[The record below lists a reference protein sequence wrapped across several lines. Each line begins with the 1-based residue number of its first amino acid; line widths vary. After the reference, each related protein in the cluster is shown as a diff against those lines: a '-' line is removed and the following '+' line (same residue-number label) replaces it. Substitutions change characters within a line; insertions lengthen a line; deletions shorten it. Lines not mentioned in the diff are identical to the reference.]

1 MKLLINSLMI
11 SLLIFVLGC
20 TENVKKADTNVVMN
34 NPAIPKSDTYSFE
47 GCRQMIIG
55 KDTAY
60 IALQESGDSL
70 YGPLEYK
77 RFEKD
82 SNKGKVRL
90 IKKAGRAEGW
100 YNFKSEGM
108 NSVRQI
114 IFEIKGD
121 SLAEAYGDI
130 VMKGDT
136 AMFKYPHALQFE
148 EKHSFVKTNCK

>member
-1 MKLLINSLMI
+1 MKNYFNLFFL
-11 SLLIFVLGC
+11 SLLAVGC
-20 TENVKKADTNVVMN
+20 AQNERQPISSDVAKN
-34 NPAIPKSDTYSFE
+34 NSATAKNNSYSMT

-60 IALQESGDSL
+60 ITLQESGDSV
-70 YGPLEYK
+70 YGPLGYK

-82 SNKGKVRL
+82 SNKGNVHL

-100 YNFKSEGM
+100 YNFQSEGM

-114 IFEIKGD
+114 IFELRGD
-121 SLAEAYGDI
+121 SLSEAYGDI

-148 EKHSFVKTNCK
+148 EKHSFVKINCK

>member
-1 MKLLINSLMI
+1 MKNFFNLFFV
-11 SLLIFVLGC
+11 SLLAAGC
-20 TENVKKADTNVVMN
+20 SQNEKQTDSSNVAAN
-34 NPAIPKSDTYSFE
+34 NSAIATKDSYSMV

-55 KDTAY
+55 KDTAN

-82 SNKGKVRL
+82 SNKGIVCLLKRN
-90 IKKAGRAEGW
+90 GRAEGW
-100 YNFKSEGM
+100 YNFQSEGM
-108 NSVRQI
+108 NSVRQV
-114 IFEIKGD
+114 IFKLSGD
-121 SLAEAYGDI
+121 SLSEAYGDI
-130 VMKGDT
+130 TVKGDT